1 MRHSKAGSTAGILSS
16 RVPRRVERLVLV
28 FLGILIL
35 WVVYAL
41 APEAQFYRRVMG
53 QEAAI
58 KRQNDALAQENLGY
72 ERDIAAVLTGASIDA
87 DARQNG
93 YAKPGDQVYVVGG
106 VPSPIPSHKAVPA
119 APGNPPKPP
128 PSPPRPPKP
137 NPSTGPKTR

>member
-41 APEAQFYRRVMG
+41 APEAP
-53 QEAAI
+53 I